1 MASRE
6 SPRIR
11 RLRTDLRALETL
23 RSESTVVDFTVP
35 SNLYGGLPES
45 YVIRFYGKGLWKPEN
60 SEDVLLRERHEMTV
74 TLGASYPRMQPEL
87 QWKTPIFHPNIS
99 AGGVVCLG
107 GYQTHWVPS
116 VNLDELCTMLWDMIR
131 YANYDV
137 ESPYNREAAQWAR
150 TQSQF
155 QLPLDDR
162 PIRDRVATGRHVETP
177 PSQFAAN
184 LTPPEPD
191 VVFLDSPS
199 EPEDTIVQPGP
210 GQFVEIVPGLD
221 QTDAYEVIDA
231 EIVEAEIVEEAEQP
245 DTERPYGLSP
255 FQASSTA
262 GENPFSTPDTDSD
275 YSNSGVN
282 NADSNGGE
290 SSESGS
296 SDSSGGDVVV
306 PSATASDSDDPDI
319 MFIE

>member
-1 MASRE
+1 MAPRE

-11 RLRTDLRALETL
+11 RLRTDLRALEAL
-23 RSESTVVDFTVP
+23 RSESTVVDFAVP

-45 YVIRFYGKGLWKPEN
+45 YVIKFYGKGLWKPES

-162 PIRDRVATGRHVETP
+162 PIRDRVATGRKLP
-177 PSQFAAN
+177 DPAPFAASPVP
-184 LTPPEPD
+184 PPEPE
-191 VVFLDSPS
+191 VVFLDSPN
-199 EPEDTIVQPGP
+199 EPTPGP
-210 GQFVEIVPGLD
+210 PVEPKPGQLVEISQG
-221 QTDAYEVIDA
+221 DADEE
-231 EIVEAEIVEEAEQP
+231 EIIEAEIIE
-245 DTERPYGLSP
+245 TEMV
-255 FQASSTA
+255 A
-262 GENPFSTPDTDSD
+262 GHS
-275 YSNSGVN
+275 
-282 NADSNGGE
+282 
-290 SSESGS
+290 
-296 SDSSGGDVVV
+296 
-306 PSATASDSDDPDI
+306 PSATGDDSNPFRTSSSVTPNLNLLPGSASVPGNSVDGEFGEGLFEESTSRPSDDGVANDDVTVSSGSVLESDDQDI

>member
-1 MASRE
+1 MTARE

-11 RLRTDLRALETL
+11 RLRNDLRALETL
-23 RSESTVVDFTVP
+23 RAESSIVDFVAP

-45 YVIRFYGKGLWKPEN
+45 YLIRFYGKGLWRPEG
-60 SEDVLLRERHEMTV
+60 SQDVLLRDRHEVAV

-155 QLPLDDR
+155 ALPLDDR
-162 PIRDRVATGRHVETP
+162 PIRDRVATGQRPAATTQ
-177 PSQFAAN
+177 PSPQP
-184 LTPPEPD
+184 LKEPEPE
-191 VVFLDSPS
+191 VVFLDSS
-199 EPEDTIVQPGP
+199 ETNQADPTNGE
-210 GQFVEIVPGLD
+210 EIV
-221 QTDAYEVIDA
+221 EA
-231 EIVEAEIVEEAEQP
+231 EIVEAEIVEAEA
-245 DTERPYGLSP
+245 GSP
-255 FQASSTA
+255 FASPSPA
-262 GENPFSTPDTDSD
+262 S
-275 YSNSGVN
+275 
-282 NADSNGGE
+282 
-290 SSESGS
+290 
-296 SDSSGGDVVV
+296 
-306 PSATASDSDDPDI
+306 PSAASPSAASPSADPASDPEDPDI